1 MKAPTYITY
10 SEKVPNQHSRMPA
23 TPAAKAKMRAPL
35 AFLSAAAPSTTLKM
49 AWPTIMTEVM
59 RRRPRPRRRHVGER
73 LGVGGELH
81 GDEDG
86 DVDEAGEDADGAE
99 HRGLHDEP
107 ADRPAGFAAT
117 SAPEAAFCMEAP

>member
-35 AFLSAAAPSTTLKM
+35 AFLSAAAPRTTLKM

-59 RRRPRPRRRHVGER
+59 TPPTT
-73 LGVGGELH
+73 
-81 GDEDG
+81 
-86 DVDEAGEDADGAE
+86 
-99 HRGLHDEP
+99 
-107 ADRPAGFAAT
+107 AT
-117 SAPEAAFCMEAP
+117 SKATSVSDLV